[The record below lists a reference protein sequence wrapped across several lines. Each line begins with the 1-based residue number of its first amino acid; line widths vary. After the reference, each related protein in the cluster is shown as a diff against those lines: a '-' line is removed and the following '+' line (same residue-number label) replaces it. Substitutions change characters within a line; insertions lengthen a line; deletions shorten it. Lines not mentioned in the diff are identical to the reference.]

1 MRPIRRMGIRERL
14 RFYATLG
21 FYKLLEWVEWVRLNV
36 PDPLRSCLVLA
47 TVFGGPFGLCLVVYF
62 VPTALQALGLPG
74 AVVNAGLLLTLGLAF
89 GLVVLADV
97 FVILLM
103 FADWLDR
110 ESRHPRD
117 EL

>member
-1 MRPIRRMGIRERL
+1 MGIRERL

-21 FYKLLEWVEWVRLNV
+21 FYKLLEGVEWVRFNI

-47 TVFGGPFGLCLVVYF
+47 VVFGGPFSLCLVVYF
-62 VPTALQALGLPG
+62 VPTALQVLGLPG
-74 AVVNAGLLLTLGLAF
+74 FVVNAGLLVTLGVAF
-89 GLVVLADV
+89 GLVVLADI

-110 ESRHPRD
+110 ESKRPRD

>member
-1 MRPIRRMGIRERL
+1 M
-14 RFYATLG
+14 
-21 FYKLLEWVEWVRLNV
+21 
-36 PDPLRSCLVLA
+36 LA
-47 TVFGGPFGLCLVVYF
+47 VVFGGPFGLCLVVYF
-62 VPTALQALGLPG
+62 VPTALQVLGLPG
-74 AVVNAGLLLTLGLAF
+74 FVVNAGLLATLALAF

-110 ESRHPRD
+110 ESRRPRD